1 MKINPSIVVNSQAPE
16 FIRSDYAKFITFLQK
31 YYQFLESNGNAL
43 DVIRNLESYNDI
55 DYQEDSNILSIF
67 YTLFLPDFP
76 QVLKADKKF
85 ILKNIVDLYNSKGS
99 IDSIKAFFRILYGDE
114 VEVFL
119 PKTDILKLDAGVW
132 RKVFKIKIA
141 DISEGTID
149 DLLGSVVYQVDSV
162 NGNRTVQARVIDFDP
177 TTNTLFLTADNIILN
192 FRTVEV
198 VYATNKNGILVMFH
212 LDSQLTSATVEYS
225 GLNYQAGNKVTIDP
239 DVATTEDILVE
250 SSKSGFVTNVKL
262 LDGGKDYSVL
272 DTILFGN
279 HDVGSLPAQARI
291 VRTINDDLVDDIEG
305 LTIGEPE
312 DKLTLEDNTEL
323 RQEMGVFVGKEISN
337 ETTNNINSGSITSTD
352 FGVALEDQEND
363 VKMYSRASYTYN
375 QGLFRPILPRV
386 GATSNYSVNWAR
398 NESLTVTLNDEE
410 LWIGVTN
417 CDQGAPSNPGTIIIQ
432 FEDQV
437 DYSNLVRYELTSRS
451 VDTSIAPEVDCLC
464 SQISNQTILD
474 PKIGGLSEH
483 NQIGVYDFGQQTLSA
498 LYPFS
503 ESPFDPSKPAL
514 YIRERSELAGH
525 ALTTSRPWEYR
536 FIFKKG
542 AVVKAKIYVMPIQ
555 YDIRSAQ
562 ILAEDGSE
570 IVNEIDIN
578 ETYLQESPENTYKR
592 RGFDPGADIVDNK
605 IYIPGH
611 EYLDGEILR
620 YNTFT
625 DIDAGIVSDIAGNVS
640 DNQIFYCKVVDQ
652 DHIKLVPYGNTSEGI
667 NNGYIV
673 NILPAAT
680 TGTLNYLVSF
690 VGGHVTNGSDYTS
703 TNVQD
708 SAISIYA
715 RKRSVGVRDLSADW
729 NIDPNTPVDSTTGMR
744 VTYPYTV
751 DNKVYLYQSLVES
764 TDYLKMERDQ
774 ISNNE
779 SIAIALEIDTRT
791 IEEREQYKTYPYIA
805 LENSQEEIVHNIND
819 IEIPDAGQVRVSV
832 ERKSVQIVDDINRG
846 TNKLTKT
853 WNDYAE
859 MGVYQDLFAMAKP
872 AYSDEYTADY
882 LNAILPTN
890 SSDYSSGPAEFANV
904 GSNMFVASSKNNSVV
919 YGDGTMA
926 GNFTYPISIPE
937 QRRVTFVESQYY
949 DGLPSAVTAD
959 NGPLG
964 YSIVSAGYYNTHKKK
979 YFTIGFSMPKELNQS
994 FDVPFEV
1001 NLKNII
1007 DSVPN
1012 TTTYSQYDLND
1023 YFTMEGS
1030 LFNNES
1036 LFLNEDGSYI
1046 ATEIDKA
1053 GYSSRAGGNM
1063 AVMNPTIVL
1072 EFFSPSLPTSNPKKH
1087 LVYYCNRADYTTVS
1101 TDAQKTIYQFY
1112 NAWSPNQTAA
1122 PDTSVTD
1129 YTVSIRSLVKS
1140 DHIIEKLSDT
1150 QLLATSPDTANGSSY
1165 HSPFYRDLYIKKGT
1179 NVYGKYI
1186 TLHATQADAIAGTN
1200 ALTPFSYGSEFGS
1213 HIAGN
1218 EMFYNPITGGTSVA
1232 PTYTNPISG
1241 GLMGVVTDKNLS
1253 LARYFDPT
1261 TVSSNSITIP
1271 NHGFVNG
1278 TWVRFRADF
1287 NGSSPDELVD
1297 NATYYIKVVDA
1308 NTIKLASS
1316 KANFASN
1323 TFVTLT
1329 YAGAS
1334 ATCALQTVPQSLSFN
1349 SVKDLSFDTR
1359 AYDQDGNMSPTSGN
1373 QRIYGGSYL
1382 NAGDQVVFG
1391 SQRRIDP
1398 SLSNGSTAYIL
1409 KDSGSDNFTL
1419 TNSQNLTSMKFGTV
1433 SVLASQVDT
1442 LTNTL
1447 TSNNHG
1453 FYTGEELTYTTT
1465 GTSLGIPSTVYA
1477 IRVSP
1482 SVFQVSATRG
1492 GEALLFSTAGSGYH
1506 EFIRTNETT
1515 LSELAEVV
1523 PYSAAPNASAYLN
1536 PGVTGTGIE
1545 EFTIAY
1551 MPSLTTET
1559 GVIDQIQMVR
1569 GGSYRK
1575 IPSVQVVTAD
1585 GRTGS
1590 GADIYPE
1597 VNGIG
1602 AIKTFEFLDGGRQ
1615 YTDVTLYPAYSFL
1628 CETITGADF
1637 QVGEAVFVSGNEI
1650 GNIEEVSGHYFKVT
1664 SNGSGY
1670 QLQVGDTVYSQQS
1683 DASAIVTTDFT
1694 ARATAHPGSI
1704 TQSTE
1709 NGSTQNYNGD
1719 KNLLNTTTKLQDSYY
1734 YQDYSYVIKGANS
1747 YEDWKPYFNKLV
1759 HPAGMAVFGEVDYFT
1774 TSSAAEKLG
1783 NTEVSGQAIN
1793 NTNTAITTEMTTS

>member
-43 DVIRNLESYNDI
+43 DVIRNLESFNDI
-55 DYQEDSNILSIF
+55 DYQDDNNILGIF

-132 RKVFKIKIA
+132 RKVFKIKVA
-141 DISEGTID
+141 DLSEGTLE
-149 DLLGSVVYQVDSV
+149 DLLGSVVYQVDAV

-177 TTNTLFLTADNIILN
+177 TTSTVFLTADNIILN
-192 FRTVEV
+192 FKTVDV
-198 VYATNKNGILVMFH
+198 VYATNKNGIMVMMH

-225 GLNYQAGNKVTIDP
+225 GLNYQAGNHVSLDP
-239 DVATTEDILVE
+239 NVATTEDIVVE
-250 SSKSGFVTNVKL
+250 SSKSGFVQNIKV
-262 LDGGKDYSVL
+262 LDGGKNYSTL
-272 DTILFGN
+272 DTILFST
-279 HDVGSLPAQARI
+279 DDLSSVPSEAKI
-291 VRTINDDLVDDIEG
+291 TRTINDDLIDDIEG

-312 DKLTLEDNTEL
+312 DKLTLEDNTEI
-323 RQEMGVFVGKEISN
+323 RQEMGVFVQKELTN
-337 ETTNNINSGSITSTD
+337 ETSNNINSGSITSAD

-363 VKMYSRASYTYN
+363 VRMYSRSSYTYN
-375 QGLFRPILPRV
+375 QGLFRPLLPRV
-386 GATSNYSVNWAR
+386 GAPSNYSINWAR

-417 CDQGAPSNPGTIIIQ
+417 CDQGVPSNPGTIIIQ

-437 DYSNLVRYELTSRS
+437 DYSNLMRYELTSRS
-451 VDTSIAPEVDCLC
+451 VDASIAPEVDCLC
-464 SQISNQTILD
+464 SQLTSETIMD

-483 NQIGVYDFGQQTLSA
+483 NQIGVYGFGQQTLSA

-503 ESPFDPSKPAL
+503 ESSFDINKPAI
-514 YIRERSELAGH
+514 YIRERNTLAGH
-525 ALTTSRPWEYR
+525 ALSTSRPWEYR
-536 FIFKKG
+536 FLFKKG
-542 AVVKAKIYVMPIQ
+542 SVVKAKIYVMPVQ

-562 ILAEDGSE
+562 ILAEDGSDF
-570 IVNEIDIN
+570 INENDSN

-592 RGFDPGADIVDNK
+592 RSFDPGVDVSGNT
-605 IYIPGH
+605 IHIPAH
-611 EYLDGEILR
+611 EYLNGEVLR

-625 DIDAGIVSDIAGNVS
+625 DIDAGYVSDVVGGIS
-640 DNQIFYCKVVDQ
+640 DNQIFYCSVVDADNIQ
-652 DHIKLVPYGNTSEGI
+652 LIPFGNTSEGV
-667 NNGYIV
+667 NNGIV
-673 NILPAAT
+673 ATLTPAAT
-680 TGTLNYLVSF
+680 TGTVNYLVSF
-690 VGGHVTNGSDYTS
+690 VGGHVTNGADYTS
-703 TNVQD
+703 TAVED

-715 RKRSVGVRDLSADW
+715 RKRSIGTRDLAADY
-729 NIDPNTPVDSTTGMR
+729 NIDPNTPVDSTTGLR

-751 DNKVYLYQSLVES
+751 DNKVYLFQAMNEH
-764 TDYLKMERDQ
+764 TEYLKMERDQ
-774 ISNNE
+774 LSNND
-779 SIAIALEIDTRT
+779 SIAIALEIDPRT
-791 IEEREQYKTYPYIA
+791 PEEQEQFKTYPYIA
-805 LENSQEEIVHNIND
+805 LENSQEEIIQNIND

-832 ERKSVQIVDDINRG
+832 ERKSIQLVDDINRG
-846 TNKLTKT
+846 TNKLSKT

-859 MGVYQDLFAMAKP
+859 MGVYQELFGTAKP
-872 AYSDEYTADY
+872 AFSDEYTADY
-882 LNAILPTN
+882 MNAVLPTN

-919 YGDGTMA
+919 YGDGTTA
-926 GNFTYPISIPE
+926 GNFKYPIDLPE

-964 YSIVSAGYYNTHKKK
+964 YSVISAGYYNTHKKK
-979 YFTIGFSMPKELNQS
+979 YFTIGFSMPKELNQT

-1007 DSVPN
+1007 DSIPSV
-1012 TTTYSQYDLND
+1012 TTYAQSDLND
-1023 YFTMEGS
+1023 FFTLEGS
-1030 LFNNES
+1030 MFNNES

-1046 ATEIDKA
+1046 ATEIDAA

-1063 AVMNPTIVL
+1063 AVMNPTIVI
-1072 EFFSPSLPTSNPKKH
+1072 EFFSPSMAESNPKKH

-1101 TDAQKTIYQFY
+1101 TDAQRTIYQFY
-1112 NAWSPNQTAA
+1112 NAWSPNRISA

-1140 DHIIEKLSDT
+1140 DYIIEKLSDT
-1150 QLLATSPDTANGSSY
+1150 QLLATDPNTSGNGSY
-1165 HSPFYRDLYIKKGT
+1165 HSPFYRDLYVKKGT

-1200 ALTPFSYGSEFGS
+1200 ALTPFSYGSDFGS
-1213 HIAGN
+1213 QLVGN
-1218 EMFYNPITGGTSVA
+1218 EMFYNPIGSGTTVN
-1232 PTYTNPISG
+1232 PVQTNPIDGS
-1241 GLMGVVTDKNLS
+1241 LMGVVKDKNVS
-1253 LARYFDPT
+1253 LARYFDPASISGNT
-1261 TVSSNSITIP
+1261 ITIP
-1271 NHGFVNG
+1271 KHGFVDG
-1278 TWVRFRADF
+1278 SWVRFRADF
-1287 NGSSPDELVD
+1287 NGSAPNELTD
-1297 NATYYIKVVDA
+1297 NASYYVKVVDV
-1308 NTIKLASS
+1308 NTIKLATS
-1316 KANFASN
+1316 KANHSSN
-1323 TFVTLT
+1323 TFITFT
-1329 YAGAS
+1329 YSGSS

-1349 SVKDLSFDTR
+1349 SIKDLSFDTR
-1359 AYDQDGNMSPTSGN
+1359 LYGEDGNMAPVSGN
-1373 QRIYGGSYL
+1373 QRMYGGDFL
-1382 NAGDQVVFG
+1382 NAGDQVTFG
-1391 SQRRIDP
+1391 SQRRVDN
-1398 SLSNGSTAYIL
+1398 SLVNGTTAYVL
-1409 KDSGSDNFTL
+1409 KSGGSDNFTL
-1419 TNSQNLTSMKFGTV
+1419 TNTPALTSMKFGTV
-1433 SVLASQVDT
+1433 SVLASAVDT
-1442 LTNTL
+1442 TANY
-1447 TSNNHG
+1447 N
-1453 FYTGEELTYTTT
+1453 GEELSYSTT
-1465 GTSLGIPSTVYA
+1465 GTTLGIPSVVYA
-1477 IRVSP
+1477 IRVSS
-1482 SVFQVSATRG
+1482 SVFQLSATRG
-1492 GEALLFSTAGSGYH
+1492 GAALDLTTAGSGYH

-1515 LSELAEVV
+1515 LSELVEAV
-1523 PYSAAPNASAYLN
+1523 PYSAAPNAGAYLN

-1545 EFTIAY
+1545 EFTIAF

-1559 GVIDQIQMVR
+1559 GTIDQIQMIR
-1569 GGSYRK
+1569 GGAYRK
-1575 IPSVQVVTAD
+1575 IPAVQIVTAD

-1628 CETITGADF
+1628 CETITGAAF
-1637 QVGEAVFVSGNEI
+1637 QVDEPVYVSGDEI
-1650 GNIEEVSGHYFKVT
+1650 GTIESVNGHYFKVK

-1670 QLQVGDTVYSQQS
+1670 VLQAGDTVYSQSS
-1683 DASAIVTTDFT
+1683 DATAIVTADFT

-1704 TQSTE
+1704 TESTE
-1709 NGSTQNYNGD
+1709 SGSTQNYNGD

-1734 YQDYSYVIKGANS
+1734 YQDYSYAIKGANS

-1774 TSSAAEKLG
+1774 TSSAVEKLG
-1783 NTEVSGQAIN
+1783 NTEVSGQSIN
-1793 NTNTAITTEMTTS
+1793 NTNTAISTEMTS

>member
-31 YYQFLESNGNAL
+31 YYEFLEQNGNAL

-55 DYQEDSNILSIF
+55 DYQDDANILSIF

-132 RKVFKIKIA
+132 RKVFKIKVA
-141 DISEGTID
+141 DLSEGTLE
-149 DLLGSVVYQVDSV
+149 DLLGSVVYQLDPI
-162 NGNRTVQARVIDFDP
+162 NGNRTVQARVVDFDP
-177 TTNTLFLTADNIILN
+177 TTSTVFLTADNIILN
-192 FRTVEV
+192 FKTVDV
-198 VYATNKNGILVMFH
+198 VYATNKNGILVMMH
-212 LDSQLTSATVEYS
+212 LDSQLTSATIQYS
-225 GLNYQAGNKVTIDP
+225 GLNYQAGNTVTIDP
-239 DVATTEDILVE
+239 DVATTEKIVVE
-250 SSKSGFVTNVKL
+250 SSKSGFVSNIKL
-262 LDGGKDYSVL
+262 LSGGSDYSTL
-272 DTILFGN
+272 DKILFSS
-279 HDVGSLPAQARI
+279 DDLSSVPAEAKI

-323 RQEMGVFVGKEISN
+323 RQEMGIFVGKELSN
-337 ETTNNINSGSITSTD
+337 ETDKNINSGSITSAD
-352 FGVALEDQEND
+352 FGVTLEDQEND

-386 GATSNYSVNWAR
+386 GATSNYSINWAT
-398 NESLTVTLNDEE
+398 NESLSVTLNDEE

-417 CDQGAPSNPGTIIIQ
+417 CDEGVPSNPGTIIIQ
-432 FEDQV
+432 FEDQI
-437 DYSNLVRYELTSRS
+437 DYTNLVRYELTSRS
-451 VDTSIAPEVDCLC
+451 VDASIAPEVDCLC
-464 SQISNQTILD
+464 SPLTNQTILD
-474 PKIGGLSEH
+474 SKIGGLSEH
-483 NQIGVYDFGQQTLSA
+483 NQIGVYGFGQQTLSA

-503 ESPFDPSKPAL
+503 ETPFDPNKPTI
-514 YIRERSELAGH
+514 YIRERNTLCGH
-525 ALTTSRPWEYR
+525 DLTTSRPWEYR

-542 AVVKAKIYVMPIQ
+542 SVVKAKIYVMPVQ
-555 YDIRSAQ
+555 YDIRSSQ

-570 IVNEIDIN
+570 IINELDSS

-592 RGFDPGADIVDNK
+592 RGFDPGVDVSANT
-605 IYIPGH
+605 IHIPGH
-611 EYLDGEILR
+611 EYLQGEVLR

-625 DIDAGIVSDIAGNVS
+625 DIDAGIVSDVVGGIS
-640 DNQIFYCKVVDQ
+640 DNQIFYCNVVDQ
-652 DHIKLVPYGNTSEGI
+652 DNIQLVPFGSTSEGI
-667 NNGYIV
+667 NNGIV
-673 NILPAAT
+673 ATLTPAAT
-680 TGTLNYLVSF
+680 TGTTNYLVSF

-703 TNVQD
+703 TDVED

-715 RKRSVGVRDLSADW
+715 RKRSIGTRDLAADW
-729 NIDPNTPVDSTTGMR
+729 NIDPMTPVDSDTGVR

-751 DNKVYLYQSLVES
+751 DKKVYLFQALNES
-764 TDYLKMERDQ
+764 TEYIKMERDQ
-774 ISNNE
+774 VSNNE
-779 SIAIALEIDTRT
+779 SIAIALEIDPRSV
-791 IEEREQYKTYPYIA
+791 EEQEQYATYPYIA
-805 LENSQEEIVHNIND
+805 LENSIEEQIQNINE
-819 IEIPDAGQVRVSV
+819 IEIPDAGSVRVSV
-832 ERKSVQIVDDINRG
+832 ERKSIQMVDDINRG
-846 TNKLTKT
+846 TNRLNKV

-859 MGVYQDLFAMAKP
+859 IGVYQELFETAKP
-872 AYSDEYTADY
+872 TFSDEYSTDY
-882 LNAILPTN
+882 LNAVLPTN

-904 GSNMFVASSKNNSVV
+904 GANMFVASSKNNSVV
-919 YGDGTMA
+919 YGDGSA
-926 GNFTYPISIPE
+926 SGNFKYPIDLPE
-937 QRRVTFVESQYY
+937 QRRITFVETQYY
-949 DGLPSAVTAD
+949 DGLSTAITAD

-964 YSIVSAGYYNTHKKK
+964 YSVISAGYYNTHKKK

-1007 DSVPN
+1007 DSIPN
-1012 TTTYSQYDLND
+1012 TTTYVQKDLND
-1023 YFTMEGS
+1023 YFTLEGS

-1046 ATEIDKA
+1046 ATEIDAA

-1063 AVMNPTIVL
+1063 AAMSPTIVL
-1072 EFFSPSLPTSNPKKH
+1072 EFFSPSLPESNPKKH

-1101 TDAQKTIYQFY
+1101 TDAQRTIYQFY
-1112 NAWSPNQTAA
+1112 NAWSPNRISA

-1129 YTVSIRSLVKS
+1129 YTVSVRSLVKS
-1140 DHIIEKLSDT
+1140 DYVIEKLSDT
-1150 QLLATSPDTANGSSY
+1150 QLLATNPDTSSNGSY
-1165 HSPFYRDLYIKKGT
+1165 HSPFYRDLYVKKGV
-1179 NVYGKYI
+1179 NSYGKYI
-1186 TLHATQADAIAGTN
+1186 TLHATEADAIAGTN
-1200 ALTPFSYGSEFGS
+1200 PLMPFSYGTEFGS
-1213 HIAGN
+1213 QIAGN
-1218 EMFYNPITGGTSVA
+1218 ELFYNPFSSGTTVNA
-1232 PTYTNPISG
+1232 TYNNPIST
-1241 GLMGVVTDKNLS
+1241 GLMGVVKDNNVS
-1253 LARYFDPT
+1253 LARYFDPSINT
-1261 TVSSNSITIP
+1261 GVSITIP
-1271 NHGFVNG
+1271 KHGFVDG

-1287 NGSSPDELVD
+1287 NGSAPNELTD
-1297 NATYYIKVVDA
+1297 NATYYVKVVDS

-1316 KANFASN
+1316 KANYSSN
-1323 TFVTLT
+1323 TFITLT
-1329 YAGAS
+1329 YSGS
-1334 ATCALQTVPQSLSFN
+1334 TATCALQTVPQSLSFN
-1349 SVKDLSFDTR
+1349 SIKDLSFDTR
-1359 AYDQDGNMSPTSGN
+1359 ALDEDGNMAPLSGN
-1373 QRIYGGSYL
+1373 QRMYGGAFL
-1382 NAGDQVVFG
+1382 NAGDQVVLG
-1391 SQRRIDP
+1391 SQRKLDA
-1398 SLSNGSTAYIL
+1398 SLSNGSTAYVL
-1409 KDSGSDNFTL
+1409 KTSGDDNFTL
-1419 TNSQNLTSMKFGTV
+1419 TNSPSLTAMKFGTV
-1433 SVLASQVDT
+1433 SVPSSSIDT
-1442 LTNTL
+1442 SANTI
-1447 TSNNHG
+1447 TSANHG
-1453 FYTGEELTYTTT
+1453 FYNGEELLYTTT

-1477 IRVSP
+1477 IRISS
-1482 SVFQVSATRG
+1482 SVFQVAATRG
-1492 GEALLFSTAGSGYH
+1492 GDAIDLSTAGSGYH
-1506 EFIRTNETT
+1506 EFIRSNETT

-1523 PYSAAPNASAYLN
+1523 PYSAAPNSSAYLN

-1559 GVIDQIQMVR
+1559 GTIDQIQMVR

-1575 IPSVQVVTAD
+1575 IPSVQIVTAD

-1590 GADIYPE
+1590 GADFYPE
-1597 VNGIG
+1597 ANGIG

-1615 YTDVTLYPAYSFL
+1615 YTDITLYPAYSFL

-1637 QVGEAVFVSGNEI
+1637 QVGEPVYVSGDEI
-1650 GNIEEVSGHYFKVT
+1650 GTIEEVNGHYFKVK

-1670 QLQVGDTVYSQQS
+1670 VLQVGDTVYSQWT
-1683 DASAIVTTDFT
+1683 DASAVVTTDFT
-1694 ARATAHPGSI
+1694 ATATAHPGSI
-1704 TQSTE
+1704 TESTE
-1709 NGSTQNYNGD
+1709 SGSTQNYNGD